1 MSCWGLPAWTPSL
14 PYQVKGKVG
23 AKLEQVA
30 EKSQPWKMKAVTSLK
45 HGRGQNKPHRLNRCW
60 VCPQG
65 VKMPHTRRDPQ
76 T

>member
-1 MSCWGLPAWTPSL
+1 MRAESRGELVGPACVDSLP

-30 EKSQPWKMKAVTSLK
+30 EKTQPWKMKAVTSLK

-60 VCPQG
+60 VCPPG
-65 VKMPHTRRDPQ
+65 SDPQ

>member
-1 MSCWGLPAWTPSL
+1 MRAESRGELLGPACVDSLSPLPG
-14 PYQVKGKVG
+14 QGQGG

-30 EKSQPWKMKAVTSLK
+30 EKTQPWKMKAVTSLK

-60 VCPQG
+60 VCPPG
-65 VKMPHTRRDPQ
+65 SDPQ